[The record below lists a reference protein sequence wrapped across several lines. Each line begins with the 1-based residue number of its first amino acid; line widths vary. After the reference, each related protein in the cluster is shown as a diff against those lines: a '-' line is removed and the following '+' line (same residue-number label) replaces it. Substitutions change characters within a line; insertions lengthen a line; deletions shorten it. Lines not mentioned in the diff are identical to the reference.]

1 MYFIRV
7 VNEDYPVNK
16 VLATL
21 KPLKDYVGAIERAS
35 NNDIVWVLV
44 NAYPEFDDNVLKHV
58 VVTFIDITKIKNS
71 EKLLHEVTILAKAG
85 GWELNLIT
93 NTLLLTDVA
102 KKIHELPLDE
112 EPTIAEAINFYKE
125 GYSRNMLI
133 RILEDAREKGI
144 SFDYELQIVTSK
156 GNECWV
162 RIIGK
167 PEFVQQ
173 KCVKLCGVI
182 QDIHEKK
189 LAEIALEKTKQEYK
203 ALFDENPDAVFSLDL
218 EGNII
223 AANKGTADL
232 VETTPEEL
240 MANHFGKYSD
250 PEEIEKVKYHFEQV
264 KKGIPQSF
272 EANLITATG
281 HKKVVSLINVPVIVN
296 NEIIAISGISKDITA
311 RKEADIKL
319 LQAKEMIE
327 ASLHELE
334 HQKFALDQHA
344 IVDIRDDK
352 GKIIYVNDNFC
363 AMSGYSREELI
374 GNSYTL
380 INSNYHPQSFFE
392 EINKT
397 IYSGQVW
404 NGEICK
410 KSKNGNLYWL
420 RTTIVPFKNGSTLK
434 PKQFI
439 SIRSDITKEVEA
451 NKTIRESN
459 ERFEYVTKATFDAIW
474 EWNLITNDF
483 YRGQGFETLFGYN
496 YKDDISLKMSWDE
509 IHPDDKERVIASV
522 QEACNGKDNLWRQEF
537 RFLKSNGEYANVV
550 DKAVIV
556 RDENGKA
563 QRIIGAMQDI
573 TKTKERAEQMRLLE
587 SVVTNSN
594 DMIIITEVDPLNEPG
609 PRIIYVNEAFT
620 KITGY
625 TNDEVIGKTP
635 RILQGEKTDKTIL
648 HDLRQKMDKWEITEV
663 EVINYKKNGEEFWN
677 NFTVVPIANKQGWFT
692 HWIAIERDITER
704 KKAELQLKASEERNR
719 TIIQEAFDAMII
731 NDLDNCIIEASPAIE
746 RLLGYTPHELIGKMC
761 LNFIRKDFI
770 PKIVDLIA
778 FIIQIPEKEA
788 SIDALIRK
796 KNGDYIWVEIKGKNM
811 YHNKHIN
818 GMIVLLRD
826 ITSRKDAEDIVSLSE
841 QRFKG
846 LVQSGAD
853 IISIIDEEG
862 VVKYS
867 SPTVINI
874 LGNNPLTD
882 IGKNVFDFVHKD
894 DRGWTRAT
902 FDKMLTDG
910 TRNMYFG
917 PYRFPNAKKEYRW
930 LETVVT
936 NLTDDPAIKGI
947 VINSRDV
954 TETKRLNEEQ
964 KSLTEELVKN
974 NLDLQQF
981 SFITSHNLRA
991 PVANLMSLLSLYDK
1005 VNVEEPFNKILIEKF
1020 EESTLQL
1027 NSTLNDLLEVLVLKS
1042 NTNIQIEPLSLTAIA
1057 KQVKMNIENLLIEQE
1072 GALDLNFTEIDEI
1085 YFNRLHLESVF
1096 LNLISNAIKY
1106 HSKERKLFI
1115 KITSKKVNML

>member
-1 MYFIRV
+1 MSENNLLSKFSTHGILNAFLAGTNDAFLV
-7 VNEDYPVNK
+7 VD
-16 VLATL
+16 
-21 KPLKDYVGAIERAS
+21 AS
-35 NNDIVWVLV
+35 C
-44 NAYPEFDDNVLKHV
+44 NV
-58 VVTFIDITKIKNS
+58 ITYNTRFQHFHEQYTGNQI
-71 EKLLHEVTILAKAG
+71 LHEVDY
-85 GWELNLIT
+85 
-93 NTLLLTDVA
+93 TLLIENTPLQFIQYNIQKALQGNSLKFTQQFTSINKENTWFDFEFHLLKDEDESVTGVGIGVFNTTDKHKANETLKQSEELFKALVINSTDAFQLTD
-102 KKIHELPLDE
+102 
-112 EPTIAEAINFYKE
+112 
-125 GYSRNMLI
+125 
-133 RILEDAREKGI
+133 
-144 SFDYELQIVTSK
+144 
-156 GNECWV
+156 
-162 RIIGK
+162 
-167 PEFVQQ
+167 
-173 KCVKLCGVI
+173 
-182 QDIHEKK
+182 
-189 LAEIALEKTKQEYK
+189 
-203 ALFDENPDAVFSLDL
+203 
-218 EGNII
+218 
-223 AANKGTADL
+223 
-232 VETTPEEL
+232 EEL
-240 MANHFGKYSD
+240 KIKYVSASVKNVLGYIDAEMVGTHF
-250 PEEIEKVKYHFEQV
+250 F
-264 KKGIPQSF
+264 
-272 EANLITATG
+272 NL
-281 HKKVVSLINVPVIVN
+281 
-296 NEIIAISGISKDITA
+296 
-311 RKEADIKL
+311 
-319 LQAKEMIE
+319 
-327 ASLHELE
+327 
-334 HQKFALDQHA
+334 
-344 IVDIRDDK
+344 
-352 GKIIYVNDNFC
+352 
-363 AMSGYSREELI
+363 
-374 GNSYTL
+374 
-380 INSNYHPQSFFE
+380 
-392 EINKT
+392 
-397 IYSGQVW
+397 
-404 NGEICK
+404 
-410 KSKNGNLYWL
+410 
-420 RTTIVPFKNGSTLK
+420 
-434 PKQFI
+434 
-439 SIRSDITKEVEA
+439 
-451 NKTIRESN
+451 
-459 ERFEYVTKATFDAIW
+459 
-474 EWNLITNDF
+474 
-483 YRGQGFETLFGYN
+483 
-496 YKDDISLKMSWDE
+496 
-509 IHPDDKERVIASV
+509 IHPDDKIIISSWLHWLIYNPAIV
-522 QEACNGKDNLWRQEF
+522 
-537 RFLKSNGEYANVV
+537 
-550 DKAVIV
+550 KAVEVRIKNIKGEWIFIEISGKNMLGVTNIDAIV
-556 RDENGKA
+556 MNYRDIQAKKIADNALALAEQRMGLLLNNTKESFIIVNSRL
-563 QRIIGAMQDI
+563 RIITYNRAAQEHSPFFFIQELQSGISLLDLIPLEDVEMMI
-573 TKTKERAEQMRLLE
+573 NTFEEIFEGKEQ
-587 SVVTNSN
+587 
-594 DMIIITEVDPLNEPG
+594 
-609 PRIIYVNEAFT
+609 
-620 KITGY
+620 
-625 TNDEVIGKTP
+625 
-635 RILQGEKTDKTIL
+635 EKETTITDKNEVL
-648 HDLRQKMDKWEITEV
+648 HVYNHTYRPLFDKDEIVGVFITST
-663 EVINYKKNGEEFWN
+663 N
-677 NFTVVPIANKQGWFT
+677 
-692 HWIAIERDITER
+692 ITER

-778 FIIQIPEKEA
+778 CIIQIPEKEA

-874 LGNNPLTD
+874 LGNNPLSD

-1085 YFNRLHLESVF
+1085 HFNRLHLESVF

-1106 HSKERKLFI
+1106 RSKERKLFI
-1115 KITSKKVNML
+1115 KITSKQEGKYVVIEFKDNGMGIDLERYKDRIFGMYQRFHAGKEGKGLGLYMIKAQVLAMGGKIEVESELGKGSIFKIYLKK